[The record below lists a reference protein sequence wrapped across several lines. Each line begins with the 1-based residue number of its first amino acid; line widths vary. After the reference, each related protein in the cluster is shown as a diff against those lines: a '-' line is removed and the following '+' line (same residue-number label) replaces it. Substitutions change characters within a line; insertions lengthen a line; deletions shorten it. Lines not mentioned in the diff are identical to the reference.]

1 MKPSPLAVL
10 KSKPIWIAGSHVVM
24 LLLGYM
30 LLKENS
36 TTEARSD
43 EVVANASAAA
53 SSSARLRTRSD
64 NGEGGI
70 LLEAFLANKKDAI
83 DLYEEYKKSLSPAA
97 DKKQALFDAMDAV
110 FQIAEMSGSDQKKMR
125 ELGAVMRVRFY
136 QWMMEDPMAAQAGV
150 KEYRDKLASSSS
162 IAREILAALVN
173 GYDTEVLSDVI
184 EQKGLLHSMPWLR
197 NLGNPEYLIVSAL
210 SSEVKEMGGMA
221 HFLRVEQEFRES
233 DEGSNE
239 LMLNM
244 LDDTSFMRIAAA
256 LPVSDAQALL
266 DYVSSSSNKDKNR
279 AMLVGFASSNKD
291 AATWLLD
298 QIAKGEIPQDYATS
312 VAQGLGHQVLSFNDM
327 DLDMRIAARRYTQ
340 GNEKKDRDS
349 IVGELMQGDVNAYL
363 NKGRDWRFEF
373 RHGNASLDEI
383 TAAMEKS
390 LNIPTDG
397 REAAMIS
404 LYRNLVEENPTKA
417 LPLLDALPEEQRRS
431 VLFETTWNAFGSI
444 NPNEL
449 YSFVQSLPEPVTEQ
463 EKSDRMKGW
472 DWQARRNLQRYGD
485 DYITWAK
492 SLPDGPDKAAVLNSV
507 IWATRE
513 INAVEAQRLSKEIYA
528 K

>member
-1 MKPSPLAVL
+1 
-10 KSKPIWIAGSHVVM
+10 M
-24 LLLGYM
+24 LLVGYM

-36 TTEARSD
+36 TTEAQSD
-43 EVVANASAAA
+43 ELVANASVST
-53 SSSARLRTRSD
+53 SSSSRSRTRSD
-64 NGEGGI
+64 NGDGGL
-70 LLEAFLANKKDAI
+70 LLEAFLAEKKDAA

-97 DKKQALFDAMDAV
+97 DKKQALFDAMDEV
-110 FQIAEMSGSDQKKMR
+110 FRIVELGGSDHKQMR

-136 QWMMEDPMAAQAGV
+136 QWMMEDPLAAQEGI
-150 KEYRDKLASSSS
+150 KEYRDKLDSSSS
-162 IAREILAALVN
+162 SVREISAALVN
-173 GYDTEVLSDVI
+173 GYDTEVLSDVL
-184 EQKGLLHSMPWLR
+184 EQKGLLQSLPWLR
-197 NLGNPEYLIVSAL
+197 NLGNPQHLIVGAL
-210 SSEVKEMGGMA
+210 ASEVKEFGGMA
-221 HFLRVEQEFRES
+221 HFLRVEQEFRSS
-233 DEGSNE
+233 DGGSNE
-239 LMLNM
+239 LMMNM
-244 LDDTSFMRIAAA
+244 LDETGYMRIAEG

-266 DYVSSSSNKDKNR
+266 DYVSSSADKDKNR
-279 AMLVGFASSNKD
+279 AMLLGFATSGKD
-291 AATWLLD
+291 ATAWLLD
-298 QIAKGEIPQDYATS
+298 QFAKGAIAQEYATS

-349 IVGELMQGDVNAYL
+349 IVGELLQGDVNAYL

-390 LNIPTDG
+390 LNIPADA
-397 REAAMIS
+397 RDAAMIS
-404 LYRNLVEENPTKA
+404 LYRNLVEENPAKA
-417 LPLLDALPEEQRRS
+417 LPLLDTLPEEQRRG
-431 VLFETTWNAFGSI
+431 VLFETTWHAFGSI
-444 NPNEL
+444 NPNEFS
-449 YSFVQSLPEPVTEQ
+449 SFLQSLPEPVTAQEQ
-463 EKSDRMKGW
+463 SDRLKGW